1 VTFQQMTQAL
11 CIRVIDQ
18 RNYIVKKFLHKMK
31 KKIAAILKDTVDL
44 CFREG
49 LLHEMPMPEFVI
61 EIPNNPGHGNFATN
75 LAMTMARGQRS
86 SPRRIAETIIAHLV
100 DSDHLIERAEIGG
113 AGFINFFVTI
123 EQWHNQLSRILELA
137 DDYGRNQLGG
147 NQKIMVEFVS
157 ANPTGPLHLGHG
169 RGAALGDSLCRIL
182 EFSGY
187 NVSSEFY
194 VNDGGQQ
201 ITLLGESI
209 YSRWKQ
215 NSEPNY
221 PFPPDGYQGDYV
233 KDLALDLAKE
243 RDLDGLDVPDAV
255 ELFSELGKERML
267 KEIRE
272 CLANFRVTF
281 DLWFKES
288 SLYASGKIDRTLQLL
303 EDKGLLYE
311 QDGAVW
317 VKTSSFGDDK
327 DRVLRK
333 NDGEFTYFATDIS
346 YHLDKWER
354 GFNRVINIWGADHHG
369 YVNRVK
375 AALTAE
381 GLPDGWL
388 EVLLIQLVK
397 LWEGGAEI
405 RMSKR
410 SGRYVTLQ
418 ELVDEVGVDSVR
430 FVFLSKDHTSPL
442 DFDIDLVKRRDS
454 ENPVYYVQYAH
465 ARICSVFRK
474 AAEQNL
480 HLPDDP
486 GPLLARLALD
496 EEIALIRKMAE
507 FPSLIQEVVTVL
519 EPHRLTY
526 YLTELASGFHRYYNH
541 HRIITKNKEKSQA
554 RLLLA
559 LAVKIVIKNGL
570 GLLGVSAPEA
580 M

>member
-1 VTFQQMTQAL
+1 MPSEKNGTISIKKAL
-11 CIRVIDQ
+11 G
-18 RNYIVKKFLHKMK
+18 
-31 KKIAAILKDTVDL
+31 AILKDTVDL

-49 LLHEMPMPEFVI
+49 YLTEMLMPEFVI
-61 EIPNNPGHGNFATN
+61 EIPNNPDHGNFATN
-75 LAMTMARGQRS
+75 LAMAMARGQRR
-86 SPRRIAETIIAHLV
+86 SPRHIAETIIAHLV
-100 DSDHLIERAEIGG
+100 DGDHLIERAEIGG
-113 AGFINFFVTI
+113 AGFINFFVAI
-123 EQWHNQLSRILELA
+123 EQWHNQLSQILELA
-137 DDYGRNQLGG
+137 DDYGRNRLGG
-147 NQKIMVEFVS
+147 NEKIMVEFVS
-157 ANPTGPLHLGHG
+157 ANPTGPIHLGHG

-187 NVSSEFY
+187 DVSSEFY
-194 VNDGGQQ
+194 VNDGGLQV
-201 ITLLGESI
+201 TLLGESI
-209 YSRWKQ
+209 YSRWRQ
-215 NSEPNY
+215 HSDPSY
-221 PFPPDGYQGDYV
+221 PFPADGYQGEYIQE
-233 KDLALDLAKE
+233 LALDLARE
-243 RDLDGLDVPDAV
+243 RNLEGLEVREAV
-255 ELFSELGKERML
+255 ELLSKLGKERML

-281 DLWFKES
+281 DVWFKES
-288 SLYASGKIDRTLQLL
+288 SLYASGEIDRTLQLL
-303 EDKGLLYE
+303 ESKGLLYE
-311 QDGAVW
+311 EGGAAW
-317 VKTSSFGDDK
+317 VRTSSFGDDK

-333 NDGEFTYFATDIS
+333 KDGEFTYFATDIS

-354 GFNRVINIWGADHHG
+354 GFQKVINIWGADHHG
-369 YVNRVK
+369 YVNRMK
-375 AALTAE
+375 ATLMAE

-405 RMSKR
+405 KMSKR

-418 ELVDEVGVDSVR
+418 ELVDDVGVDSVR
-430 FVFLSKDHTSPL
+430 FVFLMKDHTSPL
-442 DFDIDLVKRRDS
+442 DFNIDLVKRRDS

-474 AAEQNL
+474 AAERNL
-480 HLPDDP
+480 HLPEDP
-486 GPLLARLALD
+486 GSLLGRLVLE

-507 FPSLIQEVVTVL
+507 FPSLIEEVVTVL

-541 HRIITKNKEKSQA
+541 HRIITKNKDLSRA

-559 LAVKIVIKNGL
+559 LAVKIVINNGL

>member
-1 VTFQQMTQAL
+1 
-11 CIRVIDQ
+11 
-18 RNYIVKKFLHKMK
+18 MK

-49 LLHEMPMPEFVI
+49 LLIEMPIPEFVI
-61 EIPNNPGHGNFATN
+61 EIPNNPDHGNFATN
-75 LAMTMARGQRS
+75 LAMTMAAGQRS
-86 SPRRIAETIIAHLV
+86 NPRRIAETIIAHLV
-100 DSDHLIERAEIGG
+100 DGDHLIERAEIGG
-113 AGFINFFVTI
+113 AGFINFFVAT
-123 EQWHNQLSRILELA
+123 EQWHNQLSRVLELA
-137 DDYGRNQLGG
+137 DDYGRNRLGG
-147 NQKIMVEFVS
+147 DEKIMVEFVS
-157 ANPTGPLHLGHG
+157 ANPTGPIHLGHG

-182 EFSGY
+182 KFSGY
-187 NVSSEFY
+187 DVSSEFY

-209 YSRWKQ
+209 YSRWRQ
-215 NSEPNY
+215 HFEPNY
-221 PFPPDGYQGDYV
+221 PFPPDGYQGDYIQE
-233 KDLALDLAKE
+233 LALNLAKE
-243 RDLDGLDVPDAV
+243 RGLDGLDTPKAV

-272 CLANFRVTF
+272 CLTNFGVTF

-288 SLYASGKIDRTLQLL
+288 SLYASGKLDQTLQLL
-303 EDKGLLYE
+303 ENKGLLYE

-317 VKTSSFGDDK
+317 VRTSSFGDDK

-397 LWEGGAEI
+397 LWEGGTEI

-418 ELVDEVGVDSVR
+418 ELVDNVGVDSVR

-474 AAEQNL
+474 AAERNL

-507 FPSLIQEVVTVL
+507 FPSLIEEVATAL

-526 YLTELASGFHRYYNH
+526 YLTELASSFHRYYNH
-541 HRIITKNKEKSQA
+541 HRIITKNKDKSQA

>member
-1 VTFQQMTQAL
+1 
-11 CIRVIDQ
+11 
-18 RNYIVKKFLHKMK
+18 MK

-49 LLHEMPMPEFVI
+49 YLNEMPMPEFVI
-61 EIPNNPGHGNFATN
+61 EIPNNPDHGNFATN
-75 LAMTMARGQRS
+75 LALTMASEQGS
-86 SPRRIAETIIAHLV
+86 SPRDIAETIMAHLV
-100 DSDHLIERAEIGG
+100 NDERLIARAEIGG
-113 AGFINFFVTI
+113 AGFINFFVAT
-123 EQWHNQLSRILELA
+123 EQWHNQLSRILELS
-137 DDYGRNQLGG
+137 DDYGRNQLGRDE
-147 NQKIMVEFVS
+147 KMMVEFVS
-157 ANPTGPLHLGHG
+157 ANPTGPIHLGHG

-182 EFSGY
+182 KFSGY
-187 NVSSEFY
+187 DVSSEFY

-209 YSRWKQ
+209 YSRWRQ
-215 NSEPNY
+215 RSDSSY
-221 PFPPDGYQGDYV
+221 PFPPAGYQGDYIQE
-233 KDLALDLAKE
+233 LALDLAKE
-243 RDLDGLDVPDAV
+243 RNLEGLDPREAV
-255 ELFSELGKERML
+255 ELLSKLGKERML

-272 CLANFRVTF
+272 CLANFRVSF

-288 SLYASGKIDRTLQLL
+288 SLYSSGKIDHTLELL

-311 QDGAVW
+311 DDGAVW

-333 NDGEFTYFATDIS
+333 KDGEFTYFATDIS

-354 GFNRVINIWGADHHG
+354 GFKRVINIWGADHHG

-375 AALTAE
+375 AALMAE
-381 GLPDGWL
+381 GIPDGWL

-418 ELVDEVGVDSVR
+418 ELVDDVGVDAVR
-430 FVFLSKDHTSPL
+430 FVFLTKDHNSPL
-442 DFDIDLVKRRDS
+442 DFDIDLVRRRDS

-474 AAEQNL
+474 AAEQSL
-480 HLPDDP
+480 HLPEDP
-486 GPLLARLALD
+486 GSLLARLVLD

-507 FPSLIQEVVTVL
+507 FPSLIEEAVTAL

-541 HRIITKNKEKSQA
+541 HRIITKNKGLSQA
-554 RLLLA
+554 RLLLS

-570 GLLGVSAPEA
+570 NLLGVSAPEA

>member
-1 VTFQQMTQAL
+1 
-11 CIRVIDQ
+11 
-18 RNYIVKKFLHKMK
+18 
-31 KKIAAILKDTVDL
+31 
-44 CFREG
+44 
-49 LLHEMPMPEFVI
+49 
-61 EIPNNPGHGNFATN
+61 
-75 LAMTMARGQRS
+75 
-86 SPRRIAETIIAHLV
+86 
-100 DSDHLIERAEIGG
+100 
-113 AGFINFFVTI
+113 
-123 EQWHNQLSRILELA
+123 
-137 DDYGRNQLGG
+137 
-147 NQKIMVEFVS
+147 
-157 ANPTGPLHLGHG
+157 
-169 RGAALGDSLCRIL
+169 
-182 EFSGY
+182 
-187 NVSSEFY
+187 
-194 VNDGGQQ
+194 
-201 ITLLGESI
+201 
-209 YSRWKQ
+209 
-215 NSEPNY
+215 
-221 PFPPDGYQGDYV
+221 
-233 KDLALDLAKE
+233 
-243 RDLDGLDVPDAV
+243 
-255 ELFSELGKERML
+255 
-267 KEIRE
+267 
-272 CLANFRVTF
+272 
-281 DLWFKES
+281 
-288 SLYASGKIDRTLQLL
+288 
-303 EDKGLLYE
+303 
-311 QDGAVW
+311 VW

>member
-1 VTFQQMTQAL
+1 MTQAL

-49 LLHEMPMPEFVI
+49 LLHEMPMPKFVI

-75 LAMTMARGQRS
+75 LAMTMASGQRS

-474 AAEQNL
+474 AAERNL